1 MRQLLF
7 IILFLPFIVSGQSSF
22 ERGEK
27 LYKEEKY
34 TQAKPLLLTYLKDNP
49 NHAKTREY
57 LGDIAGYTKDWD
69 TAISYYKV
77 LVSEKPNNADY
88 NFKYGGSLGMKAKDL
103 SRIRALTYISDIKNY
118 LGKAADLD
126 PKHIETRWAMV
137 ELYMQLP
144 GILGG
149 SESTSMKYANQLLK
163 ISPVDGHL
171 ALGYIAEYNGKANE
185 AEKHYKKAI
194 EIGDS
199 PHTYEKLADL
209 YENKTNQPEK
219 AIATREISLKKHKR
233 NNLNYQIGKVSA
245 MYNVEL
251 QKGLTYLK
259 TFLDNYSGK
268 DVLPKEWAY
277 YRIAQIYKHLGNK
290 TQAESWI
297 NKALALN
304 TDFKE
309 AQEEKKLIRS
319 L

>member
-1 MRQLLF
+1 MKQILF
-7 IILFLPFIVSGQSSF
+7 IILFLPLIISSQSSF

-27 LYKEEKY
+27 LYNQEKF
-34 TQAKPLLLTYLKDNP
+34 TQAKPLFLTYLKENP
-49 NHAKTREY
+49 SHAKTREY
-57 LGDIAGYTKDWD
+57 LGDIAAYTKDWD

-77 LVSEKPNNADY
+77 LVGEKPNNADY

-103 SRIRALTYISDIKNY
+103 SRIRALTYISDIKSY
-118 LGKAADLD
+118 IGKAADLD
-126 PKHIETRWAMV
+126 PKHIEARWAMV

-149 SESTSMKYANQLLK
+149 SEKTSLMHANQLLK

-171 ALGYIAEYNGKANE
+171 ALGYIAEYNGKAKE
-185 AEKHYKKAI
+185 AENHYKKAI
-194 EIGDS
+194 DIGDS

-251 QKGLTYLK
+251 QKGLAYLE
-259 TFLDNYSGK
+259 TFLENYSGK

-290 TQAESWI
+290 VQAESWI